1 MQLDTEGG
9 QAGCSRWFDFERMA
23 DSGWLWALGQH
34 GSKEQGF
41 GKVVT
46 EWERVLHAVFFFLVF
61 VPGDPFD
68 VDT

>member
-1 MQLDTEGG
+1 
-9 QAGCSRWFDFERMA
+9 MA